1 MLSFSPSFLQI
12 KFDDLQF
19 HENCGG
25 GSFGSV
31 YRATWLSQD
40 KEVAVKKLLKIE
52 KEAEIL
58 SVLSHRNVIQFYGAV
73 LESPN
78 YGIVT
83 EYAHGG
89 SLYDYLSSAKSEE
102 MDMDQIMTWATDIAK
117 GMHYLH
123 MDAPVKVIHRDLKSR
138 NVVIAADSA
147 LKICDFGA
155 SRFHSHTTHMSL
167 VGTFPWMAPEVIQ
180 SLPVAETCD
189 TFSYGVV
196 LWEMLTREIPFNG
209 LEGLQVA
216 WLVVEKNE
224 RLTIPKGCPA
234 SFAELLH
241 QCWETDPKKRPSFK
255 QVLGILEIMSHD
267 SKLPDQCNSFLHNK
281 AQWRCEIEATLERL
295 KKLERDL
302 STKEQELKERER
314 RLKMWEQKL
323 VEQSSAPLLPS
334 LDIYSWTEEDV
345 YFWIQQLLD
354 KGDTDCCQK
363 GYAELFKSHHITG
376 RRLLLLTE
384 QDMKDVGIQS
394 KGHIIHLKTEIEKLT
409 LDYLNLFHFP
419 PLIKDEDSE
428 EDDFGEKVVN
438 LDLLFG
444 YHLKPGRGSQ
454 DSKWKMYV
462 EVDGDSVALT
472 YIKDVTFNA
481 NRQDTDII
489 KITKPPYLMEKW
501 IVGISEN
508 QIVECIVNYEN
519 DVKTPKTTKHNHTIT
534 LSSANVE
541 MKEVVLVIQ
550 AMPTNTENKF
560 QSKCQLNVRQQWFD
574 TLKLRRT
581 STGDSSQYSAILPP
595 NQTASTSITQ
605 SQLFNL
611 FANQDTYAAVVR
623 RMQSPSRYHIATP
636 LTQSRQSSSPLP
648 TTPVL
653 CSRLSTVHLSSEG
666 SSLSSTTSNSIL
678 ERDHITSRQ
687 SSGYQSNES
696 NDFLFNKTTTSEG
709 FNHISK
715 KGVSPVFMRGS
726 GNRHMSKEYGRERSK
741 STPLRHYSG
750 YQSSERRYSQST
762 RSHHAKSWGP
772 DRNLQKQFQQQLDTD
787 INGVSGMKGAGTKST
802 KDTGKERQSKPNE
815 GDWIKVERHKKS
827 HKNDSFKVSRGR
839 GRGAGRSRLF

>member
-31 YRATWLSQD
+31 YRATWLSRD

-83 EYAHGG
+83 EYAPGG

-102 MDMDQIMTWATDIAK
+102 MDMEKIMTWATDIAK

-138 NVVIAADSA
+138 NVVIAADRV

-196 LWEMLTREIPFNG
+196 LWETLTREIPFKG

-241 QCWETDPKKRPSFK
+241 QCWEMDPKKRPNFK
-255 QVLGILEIMSHD
+255 QILGILEIMSHD

-354 KGDTDCCQK
+354 KGDTDCCEK
-363 GYAELFKSHHITG
+363 GYAELFKNHHITG
-376 RRLLLLTE
+376 RRLLLLAE
-384 QDMKDVGIQS
+384 QDMKDMGIQS

-428 EDDFGEKVVN
+428 EEDVGEKIVN

-444 YHLKPGRGSQ
+444 YHLKPGKGSQ

-462 EVDGDSVALT
+462 EVDGDNVALT

-489 KITKPPYLMEKW
+489 KITK
-501 IVGISEN
+501 
-508 QIVECIVNYEN
+508 N

-534 LSSANVE
+534 LNAANTE

-550 AMPTNTENKF
+550 AMPTNAENKF
-560 QSKCQLNVRQQWFD
+560 QSKCQSTVRQQWFD
-574 TLKLRRT
+574 TLKLRKI
-581 STGDSSQYSAILPP
+581 SAGDSSQYSAILPP
-595 NQTASTSITQ
+595 NQNTSSSITQ
-605 SQLFNL
+605 SQLFTL
-611 FANQDTYAAVVR
+611 FASQDTYAAVVR
-623 RMQSPSRYHIATP
+623 RMQSPSSCRITTP

-648 TTPVL
+648 TMPVL
-653 CSRLSTVHLSSEG
+653 CSHISTVHLNSEG

-678 ERDHITSRQ
+678 ERDQTTSRQ
-687 SSGYQSNES
+687 SSGYQSNDS
-696 NDFLFNKTTTSEG
+696 NDFLFNKTTTSKG
-709 FNHISK
+709 FNHINK
-715 KGVSPVFMRGS
+715 KVVSPVFMRGS

-741 STPLRHYSG
+741 STPLRQNSG
-750 YQSSERRYSQST
+750 YQSSEKRYTQSS

-772 DRNLQKQFQQQLDTD
+772 ERNLQKQFQQHLETD
-787 INGVSGMKGAGTKST
+787 INAVSDMQAAGSKSA
-802 KDTGKERQSKPNE
+802 KDTGKERHSKTNE
-815 GDWIKVERHKKS
+815 GDWIKVERHKKP